1 MSSMARIPTERARPV
16 DQGGAGICSLVAVAN
31 AIVDRAMDGGKD
43 FKLDEV
49 IGALKQLDFVD
60 EKDGNFVHEFDSATL
75 KRITDSKTGVP
86 YDVRITIRSIFS
98 EAPRQIRDMKKKCV
112 LVYNDHG
119 GGRHSVFIERVIE
132 IRGIKNYVCINSWG
146 SFCPNPNIEVDREG
160 NQIFEVKAKFTR
172 LDCDDA
178 NRPENTIVTIESEDD
193 TENETCQNKKE
204 ILNPRPC
211 WAFLAYMG
219 NFLSAPY

>member
-1 MSSMARIPTERARPV
+1 MNT
-16 DQGGAGICSLVAVAN
+16 QGFELKSFGLE
-31 AIVDRAMDGGKD
+31 IVNDLPGYW
-43 FKLDEV
+43 
-49 IGALKQLDFVD
+49 
-60 EKDGNFVHEFDSATL
+60 
-75 KRITDSKTGVP
+75 TGL
-86 YDVRITIRSIFS
+86 
-98 EAPRQIRDMKKKCV
+98 KKKCV

-211 WAFLAYMG
+211 WDFLAYMG